1 MNLGRIDKF
10 FSDNDIFEIV
20 YCWRES
26 LKIDT
31 EYLLLVLD
39 KPYFVLKA
47 SDTVLKAERRLVMMW
62 VCELA

>member
-20 YCWRES
+20 YCWIES

-39 KPYFVLKA
+39 RPYFVLKP
-47 SDTVLKAERRLVMMW
+47 SDTVLKA
-62 VCELA
+62 